1 MPRVHI
7 STTFEPTRVDYRELV
22 GMGCAFGTVSH
33 ACATKCEKCEVGKVY
48 VLHWKSFEDVSVVSN
63 RTEREDMVVSQEDH
77 TLYLLRKALLLSLVL
92 IALKVDFTALWL
104 HLRSL
109 SSLPFLC
116 QAPSHSSLRSQ
127 FLPFCRCNN
136 ETGTVVRTITT
147 FCKQG
152 ILIAFQS
159 GADVSTQ
166 ATPLIAFLKYDKLH
180 R

>member
-1 MPRVHI
+1 M
-7 STTFEPTRVDYRELV
+7 
-22 GMGCAFGTVSH
+22 
-33 ACATKCEKCEVGKVY
+33 
-48 VLHWKSFEDVSVVSN
+48 VSN

-136 ETGTVVRTITT
+136 ETASAATVLRTITT

-159 GADVSTQ
+159 GPDVCAQ
-166 ATPLIAFLKYDKLH
+166 ATPLIAFLKHDKLH
-180 R
+180 H